1 MFFLPRGPR
10 QRSETG
16 VYHVMVRG
24 INKSTLFFDNQDK
37 RKYLDILLNVKQG
50 DIFELYA
57 YCLMPNHVHLLLK
70 EKDDLVSN
78 FMKRIG
84 ISFVNFINW
93 KYDRVG
99 HLFQDRFRSEE
110 IITLKHLLACVR
122 YIHDNARKAGLVKHP
137 VQYPW
142 CSYSAYLQDSNTLG
156 LVDKEF
162 ILSLFSEDKM
172 VAKKEFIRF
181 SSTESDDIFLD
192 IGEKD
197 DKKERIYKAKKTIS
211 QVLTKYNVKAEMLKE
226 RRYAGVRAKVIQEI
240 RQDSNVTG
248 QELSDLLGISKFMI
262 YRS

>member
-1 MFFLPRGPR
+1 MPRGPR

-24 INKSTLFFDNQDK
+24 INKSELFFDKQDK
-37 RKYLDILLNVKQG
+37 RKYLEILLNIKQD

-57 YCLMPNHVHLLLK
+57 YCLMPNHVHLLIK
-70 EKDDLVSN
+70 EKNDELSN

-93 KYDRVG
+93 KYGRVG

-110 IITLKHLLACVR
+110 ILTLEYLLACIR
-122 YIHDNARKAGLVKHP
+122 YIHDNAKKAGMVVHP
-137 VQYPW
+137 IQYPW
-142 CSYSAYLQDSNTLG
+142 CSYSAYLQDSNALG

-162 ILSLFSEDKM
+162 ILGLFSEDKAT
-172 VAKKEFIRF
+172 AKKEFIRF
-181 SSTESDDIFLD
+181 SNTKNEDIFLD
-192 IGEKD
+192 TDEKD
-197 DKKERIYKAKKTIS
+197 DKEERLFKAKTTIS
-211 QVLTKYNVKAEMLKE
+211 QVLAKYNVIPEMLKE
-226 RRYAGVRAKVIQEI
+226 RGYAGIRARVIQEI

-248 QELSDLLGISKFMI
+248 QELSDLLGISRFMI